1 MAQYKEIKPEELSNN
16 PFQLI
21 GKDWM
26 LVTAKKGDA
35 INTMTAS
42 WGGMGVMWNKNIAV
56 TVLRPQRY
64 TKEFIDASDRF
75 SLSFYDDSYKK
86 DMTYVGRVS
95 GREEPDKIEKTSFTP
110 TEIDGVPYFKEAN
123 LVFICKKLFVQEM
136 NPDGFVDDCK
146 DMDAANYPNK
156 DYHFM
161 YVAEIEKILVKEI

>member
-1 MAQYKEIKPEELSNN
+1 MSQYKEIKPEELSGN

-26 LVTAKKGDA
+26 LVTAKREDQ

-42 WGGMGVMWNKNIAV
+42 WGGMGVMWNKNVAV

-95 GREEPDKIEKTSFTP
+95 GREEPDKISKTSLTLAQ
-110 TEIDGVPYFKEAN
+110 IDGVPYFEEAN
-123 LVFICKKLFVQEM
+123 MIFICKKLFVQEM
-136 NPDGFVDDCK
+136 DANGFVEGCEEINT
-146 DMDAANYPNK
+146 ANYPNK

-161 YVAEIEKILVKEI
+161 YVAEIEKILVKEN

>member
-1 MAQYKEIKPEELSNN
+1 MSQYKEIKPEELSGN

-26 LVTAKKGDA
+26 LVTAKKEDQ

-42 WGGMGVMWNKNIAV
+42 WGGMGVMWNKNVAV

-95 GREEPDKIEKTSFTP
+95 GREEPDKISKTSLTP
-110 TEIDGVPYFKEAN
+110 AQIDGVPYFEEAN
-123 LVFICKKLFVQEM
+123 MIFICKKLFVQEM
-136 NPDGFVDDCK
+136 DANGFVEGCEEINT
-146 DMDAANYPNK
+146 ANYQNK

-161 YVAEIEKILVKEI
+161 YVAEIEKILVKEN

>member
-1 MAQYKEIKPEELSNN
+1 MSQYKEIKPEELSGN

-26 LVTAKKGDA
+26 LVTAKREDQ

-42 WGGMGVMWNKNIAV
+42 WGGMGVMWNKNVAV

-95 GREEPDKIEKTSFTP
+95 GREEPDKISKTSLTP
-110 TEIDGVPYFKEAN
+110 AQIDGVPYFEEAN
-123 LVFICKKLFVQEM
+123 MIFICKKLFVQEM
-136 NPDGFVDDCK
+136 DANGFVEGCEEINT
-146 DMDAANYPNK
+146 ANYPNK

-161 YVAEIEKILVKEI
+161 YVAEIEKILVKEN

>member
-1 MAQYKEIKPEELSNN
+1 MAQYKEIKPEELSGN
-16 PFQLI
+16 PFRLI

-26 LVTAKKGDA
+26 LVTAKKDNT

-64 TKEFIDASDRF
+64 TKEFIDTSKRF
-75 SLSFYDDSYKK
+75 SLSFYDDSYRK

-95 GREEPDKIEKTSFTP
+95 GREEPDKITKTSFTP
-110 TEIDGVPYFKEAN
+110 AEIDGVPYFEEAN
-123 LVFICKKLFVQEM
+123 MVLICKKLYVQEM
-136 NPDGFVDDCK
+136 NPEGFMEDCK
-146 DMDAANYPNK
+146 ELDVQNYPNK

-161 YVAEIEKILVKEI
+161 YVAEIEKILIKEA

>member
-1 MAQYKEIKPEELSNN
+1 MSQYKEIKPEELSGN

-26 LVTAKKGDA
+26 LITAKREDQ

-42 WGGMGVMWNKNIAV
+42 WGGMGVMWNKNVAV

-95 GREEPDKIEKTSFTP
+95 GREESDKISKTSLTP
-110 TEIDGVPYFKEAN
+110 AQIDGVPYFEEAN
-123 LVFICKKLFVQEM
+123 MIFICKKLFVQEM
-136 NPDGFVDDCK
+136 DANGFVEGCEEIDT
-146 DMDAANYPNK
+146 ANYPNK

-161 YVAEIEKILVKEI
+161 YVAEIEKILVKED

>member
-1 MAQYKEIKPEELSNN
+1 MSQYKEIKPEELSGN

-26 LVTAKKGDA
+26 LVTAKKEDQ

-42 WGGMGVMWNKNIAV
+42 WGGMGVMWNKNVAV

-95 GREEPDKIEKTSFTP
+95 GREEPDKISKTSLTP
-110 TEIDGVPYFKEAN
+110 AQIDGVPYFEEAN
-123 LVFICKKLFVQEM
+123 MIFICKKLFVQEM
-136 NPDGFVDDCK
+136 DANGFVEGCEEINT
-146 DMDAANYPNK
+146 ANYPNK

-161 YVAEIEKILVKEI
+161 YVAEIEKILVKEN